1 MKKFLKKN
9 NTKRNTKKNNTKR
22 NTKKNNTKRNTKKN
36 NTKRNTKKI
45 YKRKMNGGG
54 DGEEEERERREREE
68 QQKKIWENLNPEQ
81 KLLSNQKV
89 RIQIQ
94 FEKKKIEGK
103 ATINVTYENKKFI
116 LKIKL
121 DMIPSVYDLKSSIT
135 YMPSS
140 PHIYTEYNYKISDD
154 GLRILKNGVD
164 KFTGFDDVE
173 FPNYYEKKNC
183 TLPDL
188 SEIILNFDKFIEI
201 DKLKDKLKKIL
212 IKRILTEKQRKDEER
227 TKNKVRELHM
237 KKANL
242 TQLVSI
248 SQAN

>member
-9 NTKRNTKKNNTKR
+9 NTKRNKKK
-22 NTKKNNTKRNTKKN
+22 NTKKNTKKN
-36 NTKRNTKKI
+36 
-45 YKRKMNGGG
+45 YKRKMNGGTKTKE
-54 DGEEEERERREREE
+54 DILKEEKEI
-68 QQKKIWENLNPEQ
+68 KIWEKLNIQ
-81 KLLSNQKV
+81 DKLLSNQKV

-103 ATINVTYENKKFI
+103 ATINVTYENKEFI

-140 PHIYTEYNYKISDD
+140 YHIYTEYNYKISDD
-154 GLRILKNGVD
+154 GLRILKNGID
-164 KFTGFDDVE
+164 KFTGFDKIK
-173 FPNYYEKKNC
+173 FPNYYEGKNC

-188 SEIILNFDKFIEI
+188 SEIILNFDEFIEI

-212 IKRILTEKQRKDEER
+212 IKRILTEEQRKAEEK
-227 TKNKVRELHM
+227 TKNKARELHM
-237 KKANL
+237 KQGNL
-242 TQLVSI
+242 AQLVSI
-248 SQAN
+248 SRAR

>member
-1 MKKFLKKN
+1 MKKVFKKN

-54 DGEEEERERREREE
+54 DGEEEEAE
-68 QQKKIWENLNPEQ
+68 KKIWENLKPEQ

-103 ATINVTYENKKFI
+103 ATINVTYEDEKFI
-116 LKIKL
+116 LKITL
-121 DMIPSVYDLKSSIT
+121 DRMPSVYDLKSSIT
-135 YMPSS
+135 YMPSI
-140 PHIYTEYNYKISDD
+140 PHIYIKYNYIISDD
-154 GLRILKNGVD
+154 DLRILKNGVD
-164 KFTGFDDVE
+164 KFTGFDE
-173 FPNYYEKKNC
+173 IKFPNYYEEKNC

-188 SEIILNFDKFIEI
+188 SQIILNFDKFTKI
-201 DKLKDKLKKIL
+201 DKLKRIL
-212 IKRILTEKQRKDEER
+212 IKRILTEEQRKDEER

-237 KKANL
+237 KEGDLA
-242 TQLVSI
+242 QLVSI
-248 SQAN
+248 SQAS